1 MFRELLRRRVPQI
14 VGGYLATSWILL
26 EFTDWAVGQYA
37 LSPALTN
44 LVVTTLLLL
53 LPAIA
58 VLAWRHGAPGEDGW
72 TRTDA
77 AVVGLN
83 LIVAG
88 GILMLSFGGEQ
99 LGAVATVTVLEDD
112 EGNPVERLI
121 PNEESRRAILVWD
134 FDNASGDPAL
144 DWLRGGLWTA
154 FVQDLSQDLFVT
166 PVEVSEPRLRDPLS
180 AAGFELPYEVPLA
193 LKRRLAAERG
203 VGHFLEGEILAGQD
217 DTLIVETR
225 LYETRN
231 ARLIAERRYQGVDPL
246 EMVDRMTVDARRDVG
261 IPEWQIESSL
271 DLPSAELLTESPDA
285 FRAFAGYRE
294 AAYQNRTEDARAA
307 ADAGVALDSTFAA
320 ALGASAFMSLSLG
333 EQTVARQGIEAALR
347 YSYRLPERSRLLLQM
362 LDRMLF
368 RMDPEG
374 ALQTGRY
381 WAELY
386 PADPLARQLLAQAHG
401 MQGDRKGAIEQYRAV
416 LSLDPGNVTALEA
429 LAATFS
435 AEASYDSALSYYG
448 RLAERRP
455 GDVQTRLNI
464 ADTHAQLLEFD
475 SARSELE
482 RTRIAHSENPEVLG
496 RLARLDMRLGDFGA
510 AAGHAEEMA
519 ALTRTPRERDLAA
532 ATAETLHYQ
541 LGQYEGLLEAW
552 RERLAAVVEFAT
564 PIEAIG
570 LLILSEVL
578 TFASDWDRDAYALAQ
593 IDSLRATVEEPW
605 SLLFAIPSVQ
615 IHLDQ
620 GDLEAAQK
628 SLDEL
633 RRLDQVFGGAPA
645 RQARIRWVEA
655 RIAEQEDGDCRRA
668 LPAYEDARELAP
680 TSPTFRAWLASCQ
693 ISMDRWEEA
702 EREVEWL
709 LVRYPGDAKLRM
721 VAARLFAAQGDTA
734 DAIGQ
739 VEAALETWSDA
750 DRAFRPARDAAAELE
765 RLRAGR

>member
-1 MFRELLRRRVPQI
+1 MFRELLHRRVPQI

-44 LVVTTLLLL
+44 LVVTTLLLF
-53 LPAIA
+53 LPAVAI
-58 VLAWRHGAPGEDGW
+58 LAWRHGAPGEDGW

-88 GILMLSFGGEQ
+88 GIQMLSFGGEQ

-112 EGNPVERLI
+112 EGNTVERLI
-121 PNEESRRAILVWD
+121 PTERSRRELLVWD
-134 FDNASGDPAL
+134 FDNASGNPDL
-144 DWLRGGLWTA
+144 DWLRGGLWAA

-193 LKRRLAAERG
+193 MKRRLAAERG
-203 VGHFLEGEILAGQD
+203 VGHFLEGEITAERD
-217 DTLIVETR
+217 DTLVVETK

-231 ARLIAERRYQGVDPL
+231 ARLIAEREYRGVDPL
-246 EMVDRMTVDARRDVG
+246 EMVDRMTVDARRDLG

-271 DLPSAELLTESPDA
+271 DLPSAELLTESPEA
-285 FRAFAGYRE
+285 FRAFAAYRE
-294 AAYQNRTEDARAA
+294 AAYQNRTKDARAA

-320 ALGASAFMSLSLG
+320 ALGASAFMSLAMG
-333 EQTVARQGIEAALR
+333 EQTAARQGIEATLR
-347 YSYRLPERSRLLLQM
+347 YSYRLPERSRLIFQM

-381 WAELY
+381 WAEVY
-386 PADPLARQLLAQAHG
+386 PADPLARQLLAQAYQ
-401 MQGDRKGAIEQYRAV
+401 MQGDREAAIEQYRAV

-455 GDVQTRLNI
+455 GDVETRLNI
-464 ADTHAQLLEFD
+464 ADTHARLLDFEA
-475 SARSELE
+475 ARSEVE
-482 RTRIAHSENPEVLG
+482 RTRIADPENPEVLG
-496 RLARLDMRLGDFGA
+496 RLARLDMQLGDFDS
-510 AAGHAEEMA
+510 AAGHTEEMA
-519 ALTRTPRERDLAA
+519 GLTRTPRDRDLAA
-532 ATAETLHYQ
+532 ATAETLYYQ
-541 LGQYEGLLEAW
+541 LGQYDGLLDAW
-552 RERLAAVVEFAT
+552 RERRTAVVDFAT

-570 LLILSEVL
+570 RLIQSEIL
-578 TFASDWDRDAYALAQ
+578 TFATDWDRSEYALAQ

-615 IHLDQ
+615 VYLDL
-620 GDLEAAQK
+620 GDLEAARR

-633 RRLDQVFGGAPA
+633 RRLDEVFGGAPA
-645 RQARIRWVEA
+645 RQARIRWAEA
-655 RIAEQEDGDCRRA
+655 RMAEQEDGDCHRA
-668 LPAYEDARELAP
+668 LPAYEGASELAP
-680 TSPTFRAWLASCQ
+680 TSATYRAWLASCQ
-693 ISMDRWEEA
+693 LSLERWEDA
-702 EREVEWL
+702 EREIEWL
-709 LVRYPGDAKLRM
+709 LARYPGDAKIRM
-721 VAARLFAAQGDTA
+721 VAARLFAGQGDTA

-739 VEAALETWSDA
+739 VEAALEIWSDA
-750 DRAFRPARDAAAELE
+750 DRDFRPAREAARELE
-765 RLRAGR
+765 R